1 MMPSTA
7 QVASAVVAPRA
18 QEERRVGRPATA
30 LLLAA
35 VLIGCAVLYLA
46 LGGNWLKFSRAE
58 VFFSECAREMI
69 VQGNMIT
76 PLYHGQP
83 FFDKPILTY
92 WLIIASFKTLGVS
105 HLSARLPSILAALI
119 TIGITAGAA
128 SWVSRTSGRGENRV
142 ALLSAMILGSSFMF
156 LSFAYLCMSD
166 MLLVLFD
173 TITMSLLFAG
183 TIRQERRD
191 WLFWFASIS
200 AGLAFL
206 VKGPVGIVLPG
217 LAFLIYLT
225 LTRQLNLLKPRHFVF
240 GIATVAA
247 VSFPWFF
254 SAYQANGSW
263 SLAYFFFRENVQ
275 RFAGA
280 TYDTHKPVWFMV
292 QSLFLGFLPW
302 SLLIPP
308 VLWAFGKQV
317 RDKTACHPQIFLWT
331 WVATVTAFFSFSR
344 GKIDYYELPVYP
356 ALAILISLYLTDP
369 KLSETVRRRISI
381 GATAVFAA
389 IVVGGTI
396 YATMA
401 LPVLVKNQSLGMYA
415 NFARQAAPGA
425 AIGVHT
431 RVRYW
436 IDEITFQSGRETS
449 EVQDAVAALAMLD
462 KPGSIVILPEA
473 VFNEVRVMNDMRAT
487 GTPLRVLDRREVAS
501 KPFTPKLLFD
511 RGGKLNDL
519 VLYTLTR

>member
-1 MMPSTA
+1 
-7 QVASAVVAPRA
+7 
-18 QEERRVGRPATA
+18 
-30 LLLAA
+30 LLLAS

-58 VFFSECAREMI
+58 VFFSECGREMLA
-69 VQGNMIT
+69 QGNMIT

-105 HLSARLPSILAALI
+105 HLAARLPSIFAALG

-128 SWVSRTSGRGENRV
+128 SWISRTSGRGENRV

-173 TITMSLLFAG
+173 TITMCLLFAG
-183 TIRQERRD
+183 TVRQERRD
-191 WLFWFASIS
+191 WLFWFASVS
-200 AGLAFL
+200 AGFAFL
-206 VKGPVGIVLPG
+206 IKGPVGVVLPV
-217 LAFLIYLT
+217 LAFLIYLV
-225 LTRQLNLLKPRHFVF
+225 LTGQLNLLKPRHFLF

-302 SLLIPP
+302 SVLIPP
-308 VLWAFGKQV
+308 VLWSFAKQI
-317 RDKTACHPQIFLWT
+317 RLGTACHPQVFLWT

-356 ALAILISLYLTDP
+356 ALAILMALYLTEP
-369 KLSETVRRRISI
+369 QIFSEAARRRISV
-381 GATAVFAA
+381 GATAVFLA
-389 IVVGGTI
+389 IIGGGTI
-396 YATMA
+396 YATMF
-401 LPVLVKNQSLGMYA
+401 LPVLVKNQSLGLYA
-415 NFARQAAPGA
+415 NFARQAASGA
-425 AIGVHT
+425 SVGVHT
-431 RVRYW
+431 RVKYW
-436 IDEITFQSGRETS
+436 IDEITFQSGREAT
-449 EVQDAVAALAMLD
+449 EVKDAAGALSMLD
-462 KPGSIVILPEA
+462 TPGSVVIVPDT
-473 VFNEVRVMNDMRAT
+473 VFDELKVLNDRRAS
-487 GTPLRVLDRREVAS
+487 GLPLRVLDRREVAS

-511 RGGKLNDL
+511 RGGRLNDL

>member
-1 MMPSTA
+1 MPSTA

-30 LLLAA
+30 LLLTL
-35 VLIGCAVLYLA
+35 VLIACAVLYLA
-46 LGGNWLKFSRAE
+46 LAGNWLKFSRAE

-69 VQGNMIT
+69 VQNNMIT

-92 WLIIASFKTLGVS
+92 WLIIGSFKTLGVS
-105 HLSARLPSILAALI
+105 HLAARLPSILAALA

-128 SWVSRTSGRGENRV
+128 TWISRTSGQGENRV
-142 ALLSAMILGSSFMF
+142 ALMSAMILGSSFMF

-173 TITMSLLFAG
+173 TTTMCLLFAG
-183 TIRQERRD
+183 TVRTERRD

-206 VKGPVGIVLPG
+206 VKGPVGVVLPG
-217 LAFLIYLT
+217 LSFLIYLG
-225 LTRQLNLLKPRHFVF
+225 LTKQLYLLKPRHFLF

-280 TYDTHKPVWFMV
+280 TYDTHKPIWFMV

-302 SLLIPP
+302 AILIPP
-308 VLWAFGKQV
+308 VLWNFSKQV
-317 RDKTACHPQIFLWT
+317 RARAACHPQLFLWT
-331 WVATVTAFFSFSR
+331 WVGTVTLFFSLSR

-356 ALAILISLYLTDP
+356 ALSILIALYLTNP
-369 KLSETVRRRISI
+369 SFSECVRRRFSI
-381 GATAVFAA
+381 GVTTVFVA
-389 IVVGGTI
+389 IILGGTA
-396 YATMA
+396 YATIGM
-401 LPVLVKNQSLGMYA
+401 PKMVKNQSLAMYA
-415 NFARQAAPGA
+415 DHARNASAGAP
-425 AIGVHT
+425 IGVHT

-436 IDEITFQSGRETS
+436 IDEITFQSGREAT
-449 EVQDAVAALAMLD
+449 EVKDAASAIAMLRT
-462 KPGSIVILPEA
+462 PGAIVIVPQA
-473 VFNEVRVMNDMRAT
+473 VYDEIHAVQTPVRVI
-487 GTPLRVLDRREVAS
+487 DRREVAS

-511 RGGKLNDL
+511 TRGKMNDL
-519 VLYTLTR
+519 VLYTLTGSTK